1 MKSVI
6 IIASILA
13 LLAVQVCPAGFHCN
27 FFGTS
32 VCPIGTFEQNNDCI
46 KCPTGQWNLDLA

>member
-32 VCPIGTFEQNNDCI
+32 ACPIGTFEQNNDCI